1 MKYKKRG
8 RAWEC
13 RYLSAGMYLCAGV
26 PPQRHVRDRQ
36 LGQLPGQARGG
47 AGQDGHASHSLPRP
61 HQYFQQRQVCRTI
74 NYDKNAFNP

>member
-1 MKYKKRG
+1 MAGRG
-8 RAWEC
+8 NVTIC
-13 RYLSAGMYLCAGV
+13 LLCAGV